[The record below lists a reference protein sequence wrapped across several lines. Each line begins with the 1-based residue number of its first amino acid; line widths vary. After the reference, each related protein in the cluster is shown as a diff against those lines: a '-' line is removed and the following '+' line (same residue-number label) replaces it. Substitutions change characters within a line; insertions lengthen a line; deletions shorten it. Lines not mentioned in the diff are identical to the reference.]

1 MLHPFVLKIRR
12 SDTAGSMPPWAGV
25 GLHLGGLVAS
35 GWMMVATLSHRAWV
49 VGIVGAVIF
58 VTALFVTVA
67 YLFPDKRR

>member
-1 MLHPFVLKIRR
+1 MLHPIVLKIRR

-25 GLHLGGLVAS
+25 GLHLGGLVAA
-35 GWMMVATLSHRAWV
+35 GWMMVATLSHRSWV
-49 VGIVGAVIF
+49 GGLVGGVIF